1 MTSFAFEPIY
11 GSIALAIA
19 ATVGTFGVIWWVT
32 PPTENLNHRRWL
44 ILLRLAAAVV
54 LLLAVFRPA
63 LLRTDNR
70 PAEAALVVVAD
81 VSRSMT
87 LPDGDGHTRWETQ
100 NRVWQQLARSM
111 EGLDA
116 SLDLRLLVYDATART
131 IANATPESL
140 DAETPNG
147 DSTDLS
153 AAALAAIQSAEGQP
167 IAGVVMIGDGTQ
179 TAPLQGAGAQR
190 VVETLNSLGVPLW
203 TVPIGPAGGSSASR
217 EVTVDA
223 LPESFQLF
231 AGNEVSIEFQVQ
243 TRGLA
248 GIAVPLRLSW
258 IDLNGKVTEVATRT
272 VVPSASSD
280 VISMSIPV
288 MAPPPG
294 VYQLKVEADAQQ
306 GELVTS
312 NNAQIAF
319 ADVRE
324 GGGRI
329 LYLEGAARLEQTF
342 LRRSLRRFPDL
353 DLTYRWIPSDT
364 SSSWPMDLGDVFQP
378 GKFDIY
384 IIGDLSATAL
394 GDKQL
399 GELAATVSAGAGLLT
414 LGGFQAYDNGGYA
427 STPLADVIPVIMDSS
442 RQRPI
447 GSDPSPS
454 DQIAGPLDIRLARVH
469 PITELGGADPA
480 SVWQGLPPLLGA
492 NRWIGPKVA
501 PGVSIL
507 LETPD
512 QAPLLVIGEYGG
524 GRVASL
530 AFDSTWRWWRAGKSE
545 AHRRFWRQL
554 ILWLLSR
561 EEASD
566 DRILIEIDSRRF
578 ASDQAPEFR
587 ASVEAVVNTAATT
600 ELVAEVIDEAGK
612 VTPVATSTDR
622 LAEGSSQTSVRGS
635 LPELNPGIYR
645 LRVAPKQPTDAL
657 ASEEVAFQVI
667 DDSREMAQPMADP
680 VYLRQLAELTA
691 RHGGAAFTADEIETL
706 INTIKLRRRQ
716 AETPIV
722 EKSRLGDDPITGWI
736 LFGWFAAAIST
747 EWFLRR
753 RWGLA

>member
-1 MTSFAFEPIY
+1 MTSLALEPIY
-11 GSIALAIA
+11 GSIVLAIA
-19 ATVGTFGVIWWVT
+19 VALATLGVIVWIT
-32 PPTENLNHRRWL
+32 PPTDNANHRRW
-44 ILLRLAAAVV
+44 IIGLRLAAAVT
-54 LLLAVFRPA
+54 LLLAMFRPA

-70 PAEAALVVVAD
+70 PAEAALVVAVD

-100 NRVWQQLARSM
+100 TRVWQQLARSM
-111 EGLDA
+111 DDLDA

-131 IANATPESL
+131 IANANAESL
-140 DAETPNG
+140 EAEGPTG
-147 DSTDLS
+147 ELTDLS

-167 IAGVVMIGDGTQ
+167 IAGVVLIGDGAQ

-190 VVETLNSLGVPLW
+190 VAETLNSLGVPLW
-203 TVPIGPAGGSSASR
+203 TVPIGPAGGSTASR
-217 EVTVDA
+217 EVIVDA

-231 AGNEVSIEFQVQ
+231 AGNEVLVEFQVQ

-248 GIAVPLRLSW
+248 GIGIPLRLSW
-258 IDLNGKVTEVATRT
+258 IDLDGKATEVATRT

-280 VISMSIPV
+280 VIPMTIPV

-294 VYQLKVEADAQQ
+294 VYRLKVEADAQQ
-306 GELVTS
+306 GELVTT

-319 ADVRE
+319 AEVRE

-353 DLTYRWIPSDT
+353 DLTYRWIPNDT
-364 SSSWPMDLGDVFQP
+364 ASTWPVDLGDVFQP
-378 GKFDIY
+378 GKYDIY
-384 IIGDLSATAL
+384 IIGDLSAAAL
-394 GDKQL
+394 GNEQL

-414 LGGFQAYDNGGYA
+414 LGGFQAYDSGGYA
-427 STPLADVIPVIMDSS
+427 ETPLADVIPVSMDSA
-442 RQRPI
+442 RERRN
-447 GSDPSPS
+447 GSEPPKS
-454 DQIAGPLDIRLARVH
+454 DQIAGPLEIRLSRVH
-469 PITELGGADPA
+469 PITELGGSDP
-480 SVWQGLPPLLGA
+480 SQVWQELPPLLGA

-501 PGVSIL
+501 PGVLIL

-524 GRVASL
+524 GRVASI

-561 EEASD
+561 EEAGD
-566 DRILIEIDSRRF
+566 DKILIEIDSRRF
-578 ASDQAPEFR
+578 DSDQAPEFR
-587 ASVEAVVNTAATT
+587 ASVDTIAASATTT
-600 ELVAEVIDEAGK
+600 ELVAEVVDEAGK
-612 VTPVATSTDR
+612 VTPVATSTDSP
-622 LAEGSSQTSVRGS
+622 AEGSTQTSVRGS
-635 LPELNPGIYR
+635 IPELNPGIYR
-645 LRVAPKQPTDAL
+645 LRVSPKEQNDSL
-657 ASEEVAFQVI
+657 ASAEVAFQVI

-680 VYLRQLAELTA
+680 VYLRQLADLTA
-691 RHGGAAFTADEIETL
+691 RHGGAAFTADETEAL
-706 INTIKLRRRQ
+706 ISTIKQRRRQ

-722 EKSRLGDDPITGWI
+722 EKFRLGDDPISGWM